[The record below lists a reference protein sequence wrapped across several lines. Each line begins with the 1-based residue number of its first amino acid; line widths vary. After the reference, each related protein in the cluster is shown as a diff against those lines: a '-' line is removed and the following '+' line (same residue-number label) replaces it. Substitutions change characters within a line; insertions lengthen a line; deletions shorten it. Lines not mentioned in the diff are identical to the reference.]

1 MKFFVLISA
10 LLFANTQAFA
20 AIMYQPYSCN
30 ATHGP
35 QSQIPIADAPLFSL
49 NCLVGVGGISGENL
63 RCTLNMTSMYPV
75 RNVMTVPLK
84 TVSYSGGQGLLQA
97 SGTSVRVDVKAGRAT
112 IALGNSLFSE
122 CKYNPAFPQ

>member
-49 NCLVGVGGISGENL
+49 KCFVGVGGISGENL
-63 RCTLNMTSMYPV
+63 RCTLIMTSMYPV

-84 TVSYSGGQGLLQA
+84 TVSYSGGKGLLQA
-97 SGTSVRVDVKAGRAT
+97 SGTSVRVDVKAGLAT
-112 IALGNSLFSE
+112 VALGNSLFSE